1 MQTGRELQDDGKG
14 IGKSLCCRYL
24 SVFVAGLDALNA
36 FSILSASDRRKDVAE
51 SFDGASW
58 VAATASV

>member
-1 MQTGRELQDDGKG
+1 M
-14 IGKSLCCRYL
+14 
-24 SVFVAGLDALNA
+24 FVAGLDALNA

-58 VAATASV
+58 VVATAFV

>member
-1 MQTGRELQDDGKG
+1 M
-14 IGKSLCCRYL
+14 
-24 SVFVAGLDALNA
+24 FVAGLDALNA